1 MTLKGKLSS
10 FISACNELSIFIFNH
25 QDISVKLLVKSLLRG
40 KEGEKKNKGKT
51 LQCHWTAQLLSNIPI
66 ELKLDAA
73 ATHCLGFHW
82 GSLTSSSSQ
91 SLQLPTSSLF
101 FPLPQS
107 ISKLYHLCSKICFG
121 CLFCFF
127 ILVTDFLCWTP
138 SVRSCHWSS
147 LLVCCSHVDTA
158 EGHSWPNRKVICL
171 KDWWGWV
178 ILLWWLLLAS
188 QWKEFPVSQLPA
200 WLGSLFFRLLS
211 HIWLSATP

>member
-1 MTLKGKLSS
+1 MTLKGKPSS

-40 KEGEKKNKGKT
+40 KEGGKKNNGKT
-51 LQCHWTAQLLSNIPI
+51 LQCPGTAQLLSNIPI

-73 ATHCLGFHW
+73 SSFDAALGFHW

-101 FPLPQS
+101 FILPQS
-107 ISKLYHLCSKICFG
+107 ISKLYHLCSKICCS
-121 CLFCFF
+121 CLFCFL

-138 SVRSCHWSS
+138 SIRSCHWSS
-147 LLVCCSHVDTA
+147 FLVCCSHVDTA
-158 EGHSWPNRKVICL
+158 EGHSSPNRKVICL

-178 ILLWWLLLAS
+178 ILLWWLLLTL
-188 QWKEFPVSQLPA
+188 QWKEFPVSQLPCF
-200 WLGSLFFRLLS
+200 SS
-211 HIWLSATP
+211 C